1 MEPDCYQPIKQ
12 CSNRCKE
19 ETCTSPESHLQRLC
33 FSLIRDDE
41 QLNERLTASKSQRMN
56 GEADF
61 KTLADV
67 LIQCTFSHGLKTK
80 VRFY

>member
-1 MEPDCYQPIKQ
+1 MTQWNQIVIRE
-12 CSNRCKE
+12 SNTVNE
-19 ETCTSPESHLQRLC
+19 ETCPTPNPHLQHLY